1 MINFPPAWSL
11 FALITLLH
19 IRCSLGIVI
28 QLNARAEE
36 CFFVATESRNG
47 ATCQV
52 AWQTQLG
59 ATLEIDVD
67 IHDPRESL
75 IYSAIQ
81 EPEGQTAF
89 VASEGGRYRVCFSNV
104 NNGQYPKFVAF
115 RIKCTEIPDEH
126 EVPVT
131 PPPRTPFNGTRFC
144 RAFQT
149 FTHRPHSAG
158 RDGDTAQRQNPIS
171 YHLLPNL
178 AQKGTLLA
186 RCRRDSFFK
195 HLFFCFVLFAC
206 VIADAVTDL
215 TTDLSVLDLQLLN
228 IVTEQRL
235 FHSKLKAHRQSMLL
249 PACDDPPHSLLFLR
263 SCRSYT

>member
-1 MINFPPAWSL
+1 MIVVV
-11 FALITLLH
+11 FALFICNT
-19 IRCSLGIVI
+19 SWAIVI

-36 CFFVATESRNG
+36 CFFVATESRSG

-115 RIKCTEIPDEH
+115 RIKCTEIPDELDLA
-126 EVPVT
+126 VT
-131 PPPRTPFNGTRFC
+131 PPPRTPFNGRSQRFN
-144 RAFQT
+144 RLST
-149 FTHRPHSAG
+149 LHTG

-171 YHLLPNL
+171 YHLLPHL
-178 AQKGTLLA
+178 AQKGAFA
-186 RCRRDSFFK
+186 RCFCGVFF
-195 HLFFCFVLFAC
+195 FFVFDFFFFFFLVG
-206 VIADAVTDL
+206 
-215 TTDLSVLDLQLLN
+215 LSCH
-228 IVTEQRL
+228 QRL
-235 FHSKLKAHRQSMLL
+235 
-249 PACDDPPHSLLFLR
+249 
-263 SCRSYT
+263 

>member
-1 MINFPPAWSL
+1 MINFPLSWSL
-11 FALITLLH
+11 CALLALTH
-19 IRCSLGIVI
+19 IHSSMSIVI

-126 EVPVT
+126 ELPVT
-131 PPPRTPFNGTRFC
+131 PPPRTPFNGSLFSQRFNRRSPLLGRSRWRYGTAPKPNFISPLAEFGTKRYVC
-144 RAFQT
+144 SLAFASGVFFVFQT
-149 FTHRPHSAG
+149 PFFFFLLLRGLSSS
-158 RDGDTAQRQNPIS
+158 QR
-171 YHLLPNL
+171 
-178 AQKGTLLA
+178 
-186 RCRRDSFFK
+186 R
-195 HLFFCFVLFAC
+195 
-206 VIADAVTDL
+206 
-215 TTDLSVLDLQLLN
+215 
-228 IVTEQRL
+228 
-235 FHSKLKAHRQSMLL
+235 
-249 PACDDPPHSLLFLR
+249 
-263 SCRSYT
+263 

>member
-1 MINFPPAWSL
+1 MS
-11 FALITLLH
+11 
-19 IRCSLGIVI
+19 IVI

-89 VASEGGRYRVCFSNV
+89 VAAEGGRYRVCFSNV

-144 RAFQT
+144 RAFQPSLT
-149 FTHRPHSAG
+149 GTRQVAMAIRHSAKT
-158 RDGDTAQRQNPIS
+158 RFHITSCRIW
-171 YHLLPNL
+171 HR
-178 AQKGTLLA
+178 KVRA
-186 RCRRDSFFK
+186 RS
-195 HLFFCFVLFAC
+195 
-206 VIADAVTDL
+206 
-215 TTDLSVLDLQLLN
+215 LSA
-228 IVTEQRL
+228 RL
-235 FHSKLKAHRQSMLL
+235 VFQT
-249 PACDDPPHSLLFLR
+249 PLFLLCAVCVR
-263 SCRSYT
+263 HRRCGHRFDHRFIGT